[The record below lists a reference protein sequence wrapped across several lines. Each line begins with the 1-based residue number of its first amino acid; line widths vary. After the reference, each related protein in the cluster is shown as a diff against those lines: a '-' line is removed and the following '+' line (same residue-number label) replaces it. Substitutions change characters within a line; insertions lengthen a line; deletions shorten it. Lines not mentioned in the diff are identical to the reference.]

1 MGWFCL
7 CIQCLVN
14 LVYAAVGLVHAYAA
28 RPLVDFWDDAVLA
41 TWEESI
47 KLVVREAFVT
57 ANRFINGA
65 SAWVLTLL
73 DADYRE
79 SMKRAWH
86 EQQEWHNWWRE
97 ERQSTLNVVVA
108 KCNPGGTGEGRVGK
122 VLGPI
127 DDWSPTSEL
136 GPDQA

>member
-1 MGWFCL
+1 MGWL
-7 CIQCLVN
+7 WLSLRSLAS
-14 LVYAAVGLVHAYAA
+14 LVYVAVGLLHAYAA
-28 RPLVDFWDDAVLA
+28 RPLVDLWDDAVLA

-79 SMKRAWH
+79 SMKRTWH

-108 KCNPGGTGEGRVGK
+108 KCNPGGTGETS
-122 VLGPI
+122 LSSCPLPI
-127 DDWSPTSEL
+127 MC
-136 GPDQA
+136 